1 MSYTIINLTTFLGGS
16 LSMVGERVKKYRKEA
31 GMSLTELAEKAGVA
45 KSYLSALERNIQT
58 NPSIQFLEKI
68 SNVLQVNMN
77 LLLKDQPEENK
88 QSNLDNEWQSLVK
101 EAMDSGVSKEEFK
114 EFLEFNKWKIQKK

>member
-1 MSYTIINLTTFLGGS
+1 
-16 LSMVGERVKKYRKEA
+16 MVGERVKKYRKEA

-45 KSYLSALERNIQT
+45 KSYLSALERDIQT

-68 SNVLQVNMN
+68 ATVLQINMN
-77 LLLKDQPEENK
+77 LLLKDQPLYE

-101 EAMDSGVSKEEFK
+101 EAMDSGVSKKEFK

>member
-1 MSYTIINLTTFLGGS
+1 
-16 LSMVGERVKKYRKEA
+16 MVGERVKKYRKEA
-31 GMSLTELAEKAGVA
+31 GMSLTELAERAGVA

-68 SNVLQVNMN
+68 ADVLQVDMN
-77 LLLKDQPEENK
+77 LLLKDQPEK
-88 QSNLDNEWQSLVK
+88 SDQSDLDNEWQTLVK
-101 EAMDSGVSKEEFK
+101 EAMDSGVSKDEFK

>member
-1 MSYTIINLTTFLGGS
+1 
-16 LSMVGERVKKYRKEA
+16 MVGERVKKYRKEA

-68 SNVLQVNMN
+68 AGVLKVTMN
-77 LLLKDQPEENK
+77 QLLKDHQDDGDEYEY
-88 QSNLDNEWQSLVK
+88 NLDNEWQTLVK
-101 EAMDSGVSKEEFK
+101 EAMDSGVSKDEFK
-114 EFLEFNKWKIQKK
+114 EFLEFNKWKIKNK